1 MRDMKTRVPV
11 GIALFALT
19 SLACA
24 ATSRV
29 NSYARLIENLDRGET
44 VKVVLKYKDMTLLVD
59 GKEEPAPDAVGGM
72 TIHNWERF
80 AKGVVRNEKE
90 YIAIS
95 ETQLIAHPR
104 YGHVWNYVRLR
115 VYGDGSVEITA
126 RYLTPTDFKVVMDET
141 FKSKISDG
149 KDKFGVH
156 LFATK

>member
-1 MRDMKTRVPV
+1 MNMKQSVAFAMVALASFAAAGTTR
-11 GIALFALT
+11 LSSYS
-19 SLACA
+19 SLI
-24 ATSRV
+24 T
-29 NSYARLIENLDRGET
+29 NLDRGET
-44 VKVVLKYKDMTLLVD
+44 VKVVLRYKDMTLLVD
-59 GKEEPAPDAVGGM
+59 GKEEAAPDAVGGM

-115 VYGDGSVEITA
+115 IYEDGNVEITA

-156 LFATK
+156 LFTAK